1 MKSSTKRP
9 GFPEVHDLLLSILGD
24 DLHAKRVLS
33 LSNGTVGVLEG
44 ASLGVRAIRQGLAL
58 ARGLDPKH
66 SVKQVDRLISNE
78 GIRIEAIFP
87 AWIDHHL

>member
-1 MKSSTKRP
+1 MKSSPKRP

-44 ASLGVRAIRQGLAL
+44 ASLGVRAIGQGLAL
-58 ARGLDPKH
+58 ARGLAP
-66 SVKQVDRLISNE
+66 STRNTQLSRALT
-78 GIRIEAIFP
+78 
-87 AWIDHHL
+87 